1 MRVRIWPERNK
12 GAAIRVFVLLG
23 ILVWLIVLTVQ
34 VKRFGGGE
42 AYLSF
47 ASRIIGARLFSGA
60 LKHQSY
66 RSPSEEDRSR
76 YALSMLTQVKI
87 ARACLD
93 FERKH
98 AFPPPA
104 EAQLGTC
111 GVPPLLQVDP
121 WGRPYSVR
129 LLDRRTVVVQCFGRD
144 GAGSILSDSNQIR
157 RLAKGQGS
165 FLGARVAMV
174 GDDLIV
180 LEDLGAGSWR

>member
-1 MRVRIWPERNK
+1 MRVRIWPERKK

-23 ILVWLIVLTVQ
+23 ILVCVIVFTVQ

-47 ASRIIGARLFSGA
+47 ASRIVGARLFSGA

-66 RSPSEEDRSR
+66 RSPSEEDQCR

-93 FERKH
+93 FERERS
-98 AFPPPA
+98 FPPPA

-111 GVPPLLQVDP
+111 GVDPILRVDP

-129 LLDRRTVVVQCFGRD
+129 LLDRKTVVVQCFGRD
-144 GAGSILSDSNQIR
+144 GAGSNLSDSNQIR
-157 RLAKGQGS
+157 RLAKEQS
-165 FLGARVAMV
+165 LFLGARVVMV
-174 GDDLIV
+174 GDDLLV
-180 LEDLGAGSWR
+180 LAGGVDSGL